1 MEKLTIKAHQIKLYP
16 TKSQEILFR
25 KSCGVARFSYNWAL
39 AKWNEL
45 YKAGEK
51 TSAYPLVK
59 LQNSV
64 KKEEWPWMKE
74 VGKCAPQHAIHNLER
89 AFKNFFKKN
98 AKYPKFKKKGR
109 KDSFVS
115 VENKVGFKQKDFKIW
130 APKIGWVKCAENL
143 RFDGKINNVVI
154 KRIADM
160 WFAFVNIEIENS
172 NPIEIPVVSEN
183 QAAVGIDM
191 GIKSMLVLSD
201 GTVYENPKALK
212 SNLKGLKRLQR
223 GLSRKVKGSS
233 NRRKQQMRVAKKHY
247 RVSNIRKNA
256 IHQATTEI
264 VNKYDR
270 IVIENLNVKGMIKN
284 HNLAQAL
291 SDVSF
296 GEIARQLAYKAQWQG
311 KELVKADRF
320 FASSKTCS
328 GCGHKKESLK
338 LSERIFNCEKC
349 DLKID
354 RDLNAAINLANFGS
368 TLKHKGREACGEGSS
383 AIEISHSPSVKQE
396 IIINS

>member
-247 RVSNIRKNA
+247 RVSNIQKMQFTR
-256 IHQATTEI
+256 
-264 VNKYDR
+264 
-270 IVIENLNVKGMIKN
+270 L
-284 HNLAQAL
+284 
-291 SDVSF
+291 
-296 GEIARQLAYKAQWQG
+296 QLK
-311 KELVKADRF
+311 
-320 FASSKTCS
+320 S
-328 GCGHKKESLK
+328 
-338 LSERIFNCEKC
+338 
-349 DLKID
+349 
-354 RDLNAAINLANFGS
+354 
-368 TLKHKGREACGEGSS
+368 
-383 AIEISHSPSVKQE
+383 
-396 IIINS
+396 